1 MVDIDIHAE
10 VADTYLIAYA
20 IKYVC
25 TFYLLD
31 KTIDRQII
39 FEFTVKYHGF
49 FEVWRY
55 SLAYVSKSRCNMIDE
70 RSEENRSVE

>member
-10 VADTYLIAYA
+10 VADTYLIAY
-20 IKYVC
+20 
-25 TFYLLD
+25 LLD
-31 KTIDRQII
+31 KTTDRQII